1 MLEQLPMLP
10 ILNQKPEDKL
20 AALMLW
26 GAFVCKVTELG
37 WRVFPRPVTHSI
49 IHQGKCID
57 N

>member
-1 MLEQLPMLP
+1 MLP
-10 ILNQKPEDKL
+10 ILNQKLEDKL
-20 AALMLW
+20 AAVMLW